1 MKIHFASYE
10 KDVDF
15 SGVIE
20 NLEIRISFPM
30 DVSKGSKANAK
41 FEEVKDLVIR
51 PGYEIKNFQRDGW
64 IVGKGACD
72 GLLSVLRNTCEK
84 TDSRGLLG
92 TFEIWLR
99 EFLDKQFKALLNEQ
113 IVGKTVVQLRKLAG

>member
-1 MKIHFASYE
+1 MFRKEARQMPNS
-10 KDVDF
+10 KK
-15 SGVIE
+15 
-20 NLEIRISFPM
+20 LRILFP
-30 DVSKGSKANAK
+30 
-41 FEEVKDLVIR
+41 IR

-113 IVGKTVVQLRKLAG
+113 IVGKTVVQLRKLVG